1 VNLATLSYGVTA
13 AVFVAAA
20 PLVAQV
26 TTGAARRRSCVGT
39 LLAMGAWAAVV
50 AVDAAGWPVSLW
62 AVLALDALR
71 YAAAISLLVSLGTL
85 PLSTWVARGALALC
99 AVVLLLAV
107 AAQALA
113 SLAGGAAGIDR
124 LAGLGTLLLTVMG
137 LILVE
142 QVLRNSPTVGAGGL
156 KLCALAIGGVFAFDL
171 FVQMQATL
179 PSGVDQLVWATR
191 GVVYVLLL
199 PFLLLGLRRMESQ
212 PSRAFVSRQ
221 VVFYGSAALAVG
233 LYLML
238 ASVAAYLL
246 QTRGGSWSEP
256 LRLMLLAGAVAVLAV
271 VLLSDSPSRRLRV
284 FIAKHFYS
292 NKFDYRVE
300 WLRFIATLSEPAAP
314 GQDARHTAIR
324 AIAQIFASPG
334 GALYLRDEASG
345 RFEPQATWFARATR
359 VHLDPLPADD
369 DLLGFLVSTEWVVDL
384 AEYQTMP
391 ERYRLI
397 RMPACFSDPYGHW
410 RIITPLFE
418 LEQLV
423 GLLVLQSPPEPFQM
437 NFEDRDLLKTVGRHV
452 ATLLAQQ
459 QADRKLGESRQFDAF
474 NRFAAF
480 VMHDLKNSV
489 AQLQLL
495 VSNAAKHRHNPE
507 FVDDAIDTIANT
519 VERMTRLIDQLQ
531 SREAHSSERRVDLA
545 AVLQGAVSRSEVRAP
560 APQVLVDAHDYT
572 VLADPDRLAAVFD
585 HIIRNAQDAAG
596 STGEVRVTLS
606 GTAGLCEVQIADNG
620 PGMAPEFIRDRL
632 FKPFDSTKGS
642 KGMGIGAY
650 QARAYVQ
657 QQRGSIE
664 VQSSPAQGTRF
675 TIRLPLCQTINS
687 DY

>member
-1 VNLATLSYGVTA
+1 MNLTSLIYGLTA
-13 AVFVAAA
+13 ALLLAAM
-20 PLVAQV
+20 PIVSQV
-26 TTGAARRRSCVGT
+26 TSSATRQRRCRWT
-39 LLAMGAWAAVV
+39 LLAQGVWAALL
-50 AVDAAGWPVSLW
+50 AADASGWSVSIW
-62 AVLALDALR
+62 ALLALDALR
-71 YAAAISLLVSLGTL
+71 YAAAISLLASLGTL
-85 PLSTWVARGALALC
+85 PLSTWLARAALMLC
-99 AVVLLLAV
+99 AVVLLLAI

-113 SLAGGAAGIDR
+113 AFVGLAADMSR
-124 LAGLGTLLLTVMG
+124 LTGLGLLLLTVMG

-171 FVQMQATL
+171 FVQMQAAL

-191 GVVYVLLL
+191 GIVYVVLL
-199 PFLLLGLRRMESQ
+199 PVLLLGLRRMESQ

-233 LYLML
+233 LYLVL
-238 ASVAAYLL
+238 ASVVAYLL
-246 QTRGGSWSEP
+246 QRHGGSWNEP
-256 LRLMLLAGAVAVLAV
+256 LRLVLLIGAAGVLAV
-271 VLLSDSPSRRLRV
+271 VLWSDSPSRRLRV

-292 NKFDYRVE
+292 NKFDYRIE

-324 AIAQIFASPG
+324 AIAQIFSSPG

-345 RFEPQATWFARATR
+345 RFEPQATWFARATN
-359 VHLDPLPADD
+359 VQLDPLPADD
-369 DLLGFLVSTEWVVDL
+369 ELLSFLVSTEWVVDL
-384 AEYQTMP
+384 NEYQTMP

-397 RMPACFSDPYGHW
+397 RMPACFADPYGHW

-495 VSNAAKHRHNPE
+495 VSNAARHRNNPE

-531 SREAHSSERRVDLA
+531 SREAHSSERRIDLA
-545 AVLQGAVSRSEVRAP
+545 TVLQAAVVRSEVRAP
-560 APQVLVDAHDYT
+560 VPQAVIAAAGCT
-572 VLADPDRLAAVFD
+572 VWADPDRLAAVFD

-596 STGEVRVTLS
+596 PAGEVRVSLQ
-606 GTAGLCEVQIADNG
+606 ANADQCEVQIADNG
-620 PGMAPEFIRDRL
+620 AGMDPAFIRDRL

-675 TIRLPLCQTINS
+675 TIRLPLCQTKNS

>member
-1 VNLATLSYGVTA
+1 VNLATLSYGLTA
-13 AVFVAAA
+13 ALFVAAT
-20 PLVAQV
+20 PLVTQV
-26 TTGAARRRSCVGT
+26 TTGKARRRSCLGT
-39 LLAMGAWAAVV
+39 LLAMGGWAALL

-107 AAQALA
+107 AAQVLA
-113 SLAGGAAGIDR
+113 SLAGGAAGLDR
-124 LAGLGTLLLTVMG
+124 LAGLATLLLTVMG

-156 KLCALAIGGVFAFDL
+156 KLCALAIGGGFAFDL

-233 LYLML
+233 LYLVL

-256 LRLMLLAGAVAVLAV
+256 LRLVLLAGAVGVLAV

-359 VHLDPLPADD
+359 VQLDPLPPDD

-397 RMPACFSDPYGHW
+397 RMPACFTDPYGHW

-531 SREAHSSERRVDLA
+531 SRAAHSSERRVDLA
-545 AVLQGAVSRSEVRAP
+545 AVLQGAVTRSEVRAP

-572 VLADPDRLAAVFD
+572 VMADPDRLAAVFD

-675 TIRLPLCQTINS
+675 NIRLPLCQTINS

>member
-1 VNLATLSYGVTA
+1 M
-13 AVFVAAA
+13 
-20 PLVAQV
+20 
-26 TTGAARRRSCVGT
+26 
-39 LLAMGAWAAVV
+39 LLAMGAWAALL
-50 AVDAAGWPVSLW
+50 AADAAGWPVSLW

-107 AAQALA
+107 AAQVLA
-113 SLAGGAAGIDR
+113 GLAGGAAGLDR
-124 LAGLGTLLLTVMG
+124 LAGLATLLLTVMG

-156 KLCALAIGGVFAFDL
+156 KLCALAIGGGFAFDL

-233 LYLML
+233 LYLVL
-238 ASVAAYLL
+238 ASVVAYLL
-246 QTRGGSWSEP
+246 QTHGGSWSEP
-256 LRLMLLAGAVAVLAV
+256 LRLVLLAGAVGVLAV

-359 VHLDPLPADD
+359 VQLDPLPPDD

-397 RMPACFSDPYGHW
+397 RMPACFTDPYGHW

-545 AVLQGAVSRSEVRAP
+545 AVLQAAVSRSEVRAP

>member
-1 VNLATLSYGVTA
+1 VNLATLSYGLTA
-13 AVFVAAA
+13 ALFVAAT

-26 TTGAARRRSCVGT
+26 TTGTARRRSCAGM
-39 LLAMGAWAAVV
+39 LLAMGAWAALL
-50 AVDAAGWPVSLW
+50 AADAAGWPVSLW

-71 YAAAISLLVSLGTL
+71 YAAAIGLLVSLGTL

-107 AAQALA
+107 AAQVLA
-113 SLAGGAAGIDR
+113 GLAGGAAGLDR
-124 LAGLGTLLLTVMG
+124 LAGLATLLLTVMG

-156 KLCALAIGGVFAFDL
+156 KLCALAIGGGFAFDL

-233 LYLML
+233 LYLVL
-238 ASVAAYLL
+238 ASVVAYLL
-246 QTRGGSWSEP
+246 QTHGGSWSEP
-256 LRLMLLAGAVAVLAV
+256 LRLVLLAGAVGVLAV

-345 RFEPQATWFARATR
+345 HFEPQATWFARATR
-359 VHLDPLPADD
+359 VQLDPLPPDD

-397 RMPACFSDPYGHW
+397 RMPACFTDPYGHW

-545 AVLQGAVSRSEVRAP
+545 AVLQGAVTRSEVRAP

-572 VLADPDRLAAVFD
+572 VIADPDRLAAVFD

>member
-1 VNLATLSYGVTA
+1 MNLATLSYGLTA
-13 AVFVAAA
+13 ALFVAAT
-20 PLVAQV
+20 PLVTQV

-99 AVVLLLAV
+99 AAVLLLAV

-113 SLAGGAAGIDR
+113 SLAGSAAGIDR

-191 GVVYVLLL
+191 GAVYVLLL

-212 PSRAFVSRQ
+212 PSRTFVSRQ

-233 LYLML
+233 LYLVL

-246 QTRGGSWSEP
+246 QTRGGGWSEP
-256 LRLMLLAGAVAVLAV
+256 LRLVLLAGAVAVLAV

-359 VHLDPLPADD
+359 VQLDPLPADD

-489 AQLQLL
+489 AQMQLL
-495 VSNAAKHRHNPE
+495 VSNAARHRNNPE

-545 AVLQGAVSRSEVRAP
+545 AVLQGAVTRSEVRAP

-596 STGEVRVTLS
+596 PAGEVRVTLS
-606 GTAGLCEVQIADNG
+606 GAAGQCEVQIADNG

-675 TIRLPLCQTINS
+675 TIRLPLCQTTNS